1 MAEIRFRTELGAEV
15 LVPLQGESARE
26 VRKDV
31 LRAMREFGRYGWR
44 AAHVPPGGLR
54 FPLASEPDFDW
65 TLLGARRGTCTVE
78 HEEREGVWYDGQ
90 FYTRRELEANPRMK
104 LGRAVKY
111 SRGAKNTDPAEVVE
125 EGDGSVRYVTL
136 AVFRGEGR
144 RRDEYSVAEAER
156 KSPASNGSDPAGERQ
171 RHPRPG

>member
-15 LVPLQGESARE
+15 LVPLKGESARE
-26 VRKDV
+26 IRRDV
-31 LRAMREFGRYGWR
+31 LRAMRDFGRYGWR
-44 AAHVPPGGLR
+44 AAQVPPGGLR

-65 TLLGARRGTCTVE
+65 TLLGARRGTCTVD

-104 LGRAVKY
+104 LARAVKY

-125 EGDGSVRYVTL
+125 EGDGSFRYVTL
-136 AVFRGEGR
+136 AVFRGEAR
-144 RRDEYSVAEAER
+144 RRDEYAAPNENQVHPRAGAAER
-156 KSPASNGSDPAGERQ
+156 T
-171 RHPRPG
+171 

>member
-1 MAEIRFRTELGAEV
+1 MAEIRFRTDLGSEV

-26 VRKDV
+26 IRRDV

-78 HEEREGVWYDGQ
+78 GEERKGVWYGGQ
-90 FYTRRELEANPRMK
+90 FYTRREFEANPRMK
-104 LGRAVKY
+104 LVRAVKY

-125 EGDGSVRYVTL
+125 EGDGSFRYVTL

-144 RRDEYSVAEAER
+144 RREDLAAPARDREVA
-156 KSPASNGSDPAGERQ
+156 PDGGS
-171 RHPRPG
+171 